1 MPQTKVDKRTHT
13 LFTDYNNLDYY
24 KFYKNNY
31 KNTVDISTFRKV
43 IKDLNTA
50 IRHEIVD
57 NNYDYKLPKR
67 LGIITV
73 RKFKKK
79 IKTAPNKRV
88 GYNLAPDWKATKKL
102 WEEDEEARKNK
113 ILIRHENRHS
123 NGFTFHIRYTKSI
136 ANFKNKSIYRFKPT
150 RTMQRELANNIK
162 ENNLDAFLL

>member
-1 MPQTKVDKRTHT
+1 MQQTKVDKRVHT
-13 LFTDYNNLDYY
+13 LFTDYSNQDYY
-24 KFYKNNY
+24 KFYKNKY

-50 IRHEIVD
+50 IRYEIVN

-79 IKTAPNKRV
+79 IKIESGKRP

-113 ILIRHENRHS
+113 ILIRHENKHS
-123 NGFTFHIRYTKSI
+123 KGYTFHIRYSKRI
-136 ANFKNKSIYRFKPT
+136 ANFKNKSLYRFKPT